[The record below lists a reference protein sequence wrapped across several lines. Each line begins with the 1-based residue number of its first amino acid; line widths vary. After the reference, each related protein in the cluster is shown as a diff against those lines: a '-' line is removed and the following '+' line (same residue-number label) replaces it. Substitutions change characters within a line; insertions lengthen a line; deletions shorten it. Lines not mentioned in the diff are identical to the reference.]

1 MSNHIIKTEFAGNT
15 IIRATKELGSFHP
28 KREDFKEQIN
38 ALLNSINATHGSQ
51 LQFLVAQNLGMG
63 PNVVHIE
70 KTAQLI
76 RGLSMQNEKMQETP
90 GFYRPPYETKAD
102 SLIFDSKQ
110 EWTQKC
116 LFTVFNADSPISFIN
131 TPDGFIGIVH
141 TSFRGV
147 NPLEQE
153 STVIANTVNKLA
165 ELSSYSPAD
174 YIFNTGHGTEACCY
188 GFNAP
193 QYAQANQEKQ
203 EALIQLIGP
212 SIFRNTQ
219 GQVTKGPRTGGF
231 ALSITDI
238 AAYEA
243 AQAGISPEN
252 ISITK
257 GCTACGDMPSF
268 SNLYTGAALERSL
281 TGIFIEQ

>member
-28 KREDFKEQIN
+28 KREDFKEQIMT
-38 ALLNSINATHGSQ
+38 LLDLLNATHGTQ

-63 PNVVHIE
+63 PNVVHI
-70 KTAQLI
+70 AQPSQLI
-76 RGLSMQNEKMQETP
+76 QGLSMQNGEMQDTP
-90 GFYRPPYETKAD
+90 GFYRPPYEIKAD
-102 SLIFDSKQ
+102 SLIFDSKLA
-110 EWTQKC
+110 WTKFC
-116 LFTVFNADSPISFIN
+116 LFVVFNADSPISFIQ
-131 TPDGFIGIVH
+131 TPDGFIAIVH

-147 NPLEQE
+147 NPLEQKI
-153 STVIANTVNKLA
+153 TVIANTVNKLA
-165 ELSSYSPAD
+165 ELSSHHPAD
-174 YIFNTGHGTEACCY
+174 FIFNTGYGTEACCF
-188 GFNAP
+188 GHDAP
-193 QYAQANQEKQ
+193 QYAQANQATQ
-203 EALIQLIGP
+203 TGLIQLIGP
-212 SIFRNTQ
+212 SVIRNTQ
-219 GQVTKGPRTGGF
+219 GQVIKGPRTGGF

-268 SNLYTGAALERSL
+268 SNLYTGAALERSV
-281 TGIFIEQ
+281 TGIFVR